1 VTFVR
6 SVTLARSAFANCD
19 AKFGALLSGDAV
31 RRAFFFWLVTGV
43 TSEEHRGEDFFVGAE
58 VDEDFRFA
66 PFCFS
71 AGATEV
77 TVCANPISPCAAL
90 RADFDAALLVVGGG
104 PLEEERAASCRED
117 FIDDGAV
124 AAAAAAGS
132 PDELAEAT
140 AASPAAAGGGSGAS
154 GALVSFPMVMRLLLL
169 I

>member
-1 VTFVR
+1 V
-6 SVTLARSAFANCD
+6 
-19 AKFGALLSGDAV
+19 
-31 RRAFFFWLVTGV
+31 RAFCFFWLVTGV

-104 PLEEERAASCRED
+104 PLEEERAASCRD
-117 FIDDGAV
+117 FVDDG
-124 AAAAAAGS
+124 AAAAATAGAGGP
-132 PDELAEAT
+132 PDAAEAT
-140 AASPAAAGGGSGAS
+140 PRAAAASPTAGGGSGTS
-154 GALVSFPMVMRLLLL
+154 GTLVSFAMVMRLF